1 MHCGSGGVFAN
12 TLVGVSLVRVVPT
25 HMLDHLELLLGL
37 VAAEAAEERVAIGM
51 GKSMMSQS
59 SSPAE
64 STVANIA
71 NIGFGLTVLSEVGAQ
86 QEACLECLA
95 TLLTHESPCLSVPSL
110 PVYTKCVSTVGA
122 VLTLR
127 TLVWLQSCV
136 LGHVVFE
143 LVDPLALVPTLRAQV
158 LPFFLMDPHVVLESR
173 RVSAGIGTEVTA
185 VRLFPSV
192 NTTVPGDL
200 LPIFGAIGT
209 VSTLVEP
216 GTSMSLYM
224 MIKYQLMATGKVT
237 KRAAKRGLASI
248 PI

>member
-1 MHCGSGGVFAN
+1 MHCGSGRVFAN
-12 TLVGVSLVRVVPT
+12 TLVGVSLVGVVPT

-37 VAAEAAEERVAIGM
+37 VAAEAAEERVAVSM

-95 TLLTHESPCLSVPSL
+95 TLLTHESPCLFVPRL
-110 PVYTKCVSTVGA
+110 PVYTKRISTVGA

-143 LVDPLALVPTLRAQV
+143 LVDPLALVPTLGAQV
-158 LPFFLMDPHVVLESR
+158 LPFLLMDPHVVLESR
-173 RVSAGIGTEVTA
+173 RVSTGIGTEVTA

-192 NTTVPGDL
+192 NATVPGNL

-224 MIKYQLMATGKVT
+224 MIEHQLMATGKVT
-237 KRAAKRGLASI
+237 KGAAKRGLASI